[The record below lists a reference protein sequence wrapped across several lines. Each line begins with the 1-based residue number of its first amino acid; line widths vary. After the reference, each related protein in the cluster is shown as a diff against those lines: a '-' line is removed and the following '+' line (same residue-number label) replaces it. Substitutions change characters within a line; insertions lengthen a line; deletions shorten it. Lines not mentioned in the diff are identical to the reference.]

1 MAQTNFLIGRGELL
15 THDIEIRKGGGQRE
29 DAYTLAEARQT
40 LTLQLKNTIT
50 ALTKLPDAA
59 CPQNMAVARMTL
71 HPQYIAKSYF
81 PTGLL
86 RASLLKSVG
95 SRTVSIT
102 PRKWTRKGSPREVT
116 TTEIFVAG
124 KRDCFEKLAIWVQNE
139 SSANNA
145 VKEIVRV
152 ENFNDF
158 AISDRLKGTWD
169 NSQRFFEVG
178 VHLLA
183 NENPGFIQ
191 TALRN
196 FASSFDVVLHEKLAL
211 QAGSLWFVPV
221 EGTHHAIEK
230 LAQFSFI
237 RVIRPVP
244 PLRGLCP
251 VTRSAPIAVSC
262 QLPIEMPVSN
272 EPRVAILDGG
282 LPKQTPLTSQ
292 WLKSYKLS
300 DSNAKDAK
308 DGPEHGLA
316 VTSAY
321 LFGPLTPGG
330 VAPRPYAPVDH
341 VRVLDDDAQTENP
354 LELYRTLGHIEE
366 VLLSRQYE
374 FINLSL
380 GPDLPVEDDDVHA
393 WTSVIDDLL
402 SDGDTFMTVAAG
414 NNGERDP
421 ILKFNRIQ
429 IPADCVNAVAVG
441 SASDTAE
448 SWKRARYSAVG
459 PGRRPGVIKP
469 DLLAFGGDAAVKY
482 FHALNPSKQ
491 TELVPMEGTSFAS
504 PYLLRNA
511 VGIRAVLGQD
521 LTPLAIKTLLVHSA
535 RQNGFDRAE
544 VGWGK
549 VPDSLPEIITSPPG
563 VARVV
568 YQGELKPGKYLRASI
583 PIPKAGLQGRVRL
596 KATFCFASPVD
607 PQEASCYTRA
617 GLEITFR
624 PDIRKISK
632 DKGTGKFKAQPDS
645 KSFFETYNYATEEER
660 RADWG
665 KWETTLHAEHGF
677 IGTSLRG
684 PVFDIHYNA
693 REAGAATVGADK
705 IKYALVVTVEA
716 AKHQD
721 LYNEILQSFASVLVP
736 IQPKVTIPISV

>member
-15 THDIEIRKGGGQRE
+15 THDIEIKRGGPQKL

-40 LTLQLKNTIT
+40 LTSQLNGTVA
-50 ALTKLPDAA
+50 ALSKLPAAA
-59 CPQNMAVARMTL
+59 CPQGMAVARMTL
-71 HPQYIAKSYF
+71 HPEYIAKSYF
-81 PTGLL
+81 PIGLL
-86 RASLLKSVG
+86 RAAALRSVG
-95 SRTVSIT
+95 SRTVTVT
-102 PRKWTRKGSPREVT
+102 PRKWTRKGDPREVT
-116 TTEIFVAG
+116 TTEVFVAG
-124 KRDCFEKLAIWVQNE
+124 QRDSFEDLVTWV
-139 SSANNA
+139 SSIAQTEPA
-145 VKEIVRV
+145 AKDIVRV
-152 ENFNDF
+152 ERFNDF
-158 AISDRLKGTWD
+158 AADDRLKGIGGK
-169 NSQRFFEVG
+169 SQRFFEVG

-183 NENPGFIQ
+183 NENSSFIQ
-191 TALRN
+191 SSLRE
-196 FASSFDVVLHEKLAL
+196 FATSLDVVMHERLAL

-221 EGTHHAIEK
+221 EGTSSAIQK
-230 LAQFSFI
+230 LAQFAFI

-244 PLRGLCP
+244 PLRGLRP
-251 VTRSAPIAVSC
+251 VSRSAPISVSC
-262 QLPIEMPVSN
+262 QLPNDMPVSS

-300 DSNAKDAK
+300 DSNAKDAA
-308 DGPEHGLA
+308 DGPAHGLA

-321 LFGPLTPGG
+321 LFGPLIPGG

-341 VRVLDDDAQTENP
+341 VRVLDGDAQTEDP

-402 SDGDTFMTVAAG
+402 SDGDTFMAVAAG

-421 ILKFNRIQ
+421 VLKFNRVQ
-429 IPADCVNAVAVG
+429 VPADCVNAIAVG
-441 SASDTAE
+441 SASDTSQ

-459 PGRRPGVIKP
+459 PGRRPGVVKP
-469 DLLAFGGDAAVKY
+469 DLLAFGGDASAKY
-482 FHALNPSKQ
+482 FHALHPNKQ
-491 TELVPMEGTSFAS
+491 PELVPMEGTSFAS

-535 RQNGFDRAE
+535 RQNGFDKTE

-549 VPDSLPEIITSPPG
+549 VPDSLTDIITSPPG

-583 PIPKAGLQGRVRL
+583 PIPKAGLLGRVRL
-596 KATFCFASPVD
+596 KATFCFASPID

-624 PDIRKISK
+624 PDILKISK
-632 DKGTGKFKAQPDS
+632 NKNTGKPNAQPDS
-645 KSFFETYNYATEEER
+645 KSFFETSSYATEEER

-677 IGTSLRG
+677 LGASLNG

-736 IQPKVTIPISV
+736 IQPKVTIPISA

>member
-15 THDIEIRKGGGQRE
+15 THDIEIRKGGAPKQ
-29 DAYTLAEARQT
+29 DAYTLAEARHT
-40 LTLQLKNTIT
+40 LTSQLQGTVT
-50 ALTKLPDAA
+50 ALSKLPAAA
-59 CPQNMAVARMTL
+59 CPQDMAVARMTL
-71 HPQYIAKSYF
+71 HPEYIAKSYF

-86 RASLLKSVG
+86 RAAALRSVG
-95 SRTVSIT
+95 SRTVAVT
-102 PRKWTRKGSPREVT
+102 PRKWTRKGDPREVT

-124 KRDCFEKLAIWVQNE
+124 QRDSFEELITWVQSVRQTE
-139 SSANNA
+139 NA
-145 VKEIVRV
+145 SKEIVRV
-152 ENFNDF
+152 ERFTDF
-158 AISDRLKGTWD
+158 AADDRIKGSGVK
-169 NSQRFFEVG
+169 SQRFFEVG

-183 NENPGFIQ
+183 NENSSFIQ
-191 TALRN
+191 TALRE
-196 FASSFDVVLHEKLAL
+196 FSASLDVVMHEQLAL

-221 EGTHHAIEK
+221 EGTHAAIQR
-230 LAQFSFI
+230 LAQFAFI

-244 PLRGLCP
+244 PLRGLRP
-251 VTRSAPIAVSC
+251 VSRSAPIAVSC
-262 QLPIEMPVSN
+262 QLPNEMPVSS

-282 LPKQTPLTSQ
+282 LPRQTPLTSQ
-292 WLKSYKLS
+292 WLKSYKLG
-300 DSNAKDAK
+300 DSNAKDAA
-308 DGPEHGLA
+308 DGPSHGLA

-341 VRVLDDDAQTENP
+341 VRVLDDDVHTESE

-380 GPDLPVEDDDVHA
+380 GPDLPVDDDDVHA

-402 SDGDTFMTVAAG
+402 SDGDTFMSVAAG

-421 ILKFNRIQ
+421 ILKFNRVQ
-429 IPADCVNAVAVG
+429 VPADCVNAVAVG
-441 SASDTAE
+441 SASDTTE
-448 SWKRARYSAVG
+448 LWTRARYSAVG
-459 PGRRPGVIKP
+459 PGRRPGVVKP
-469 DLLAFGGDAAVKY
+469 DLMAFGGDAAARY
-482 FHALNPSKQ
+482 FHALHPNKQ
-491 TELVPMEGTSFAS
+491 PELVPLEGTSFAA

-535 RQNGFDRAE
+535 RQGGFDKAE

-549 VPDSLPEIITSPPG
+549 VPDNLADIITSPPG

-583 PIPKAGLQGRVRL
+583 PIPKTGLQGRVKLR
-596 KATFCFASPVD
+596 ATFCYASPVD

-624 PDIRKISK
+624 PDVTKISK
-632 DKGTGKFKAQPDS
+632 DKSTGKLKAQADS
-645 KSFFETYNYATEEER
+645 KSFFETSSYATEEER

-665 KWETTLHAEHGF
+665 KWETTLHAEQGF
-677 IGTSLRG
+677 IGTSLNG
-684 PVFDIHYNA
+684 SVFDIHYNA
-693 REAGAATVGADK
+693 REAGAATVGANK

-721 LYNEILQSFASVLVP
+721 LYNEILRSFASVLIP
-736 IQPKVTIPISV
+736 IQPKVTIPISL